1 VGLQAAGGFQLI
13 DPDGLLAEPAYD
25 LGVVMRAGP
34 IDPADPS
41 AAPAALAE
49 LSGLDPT
56 AIWEWSAVERVST
69 GLTRASIELPVGRE
83 LLAAADR
90 LAAR

>member
-1 VGLQAAGGFQLI
+1 
-13 DPDGLLAEPAYD
+13 
-25 LGVVMRAGP
+25 MRADP
-34 IDPADPS
+34 VEPADPERR
-41 AAPAALAE
+41 ARRLAE
-49 LSGLDPT
+49 LSGLDPM

-69 GLTRASIELPVGRE
+69 GLTCASIELPVGRE